1 MDSLLPS
8 IFFLVLMVIID
19 AVFFGFGAATQSVN
33 VTELEQRMEDGDRK
47 AGRILRIV
55 NRPGGFVN
63 SIQILSLLIGVI
75 TGSGILMLVRK
86 SADQADSAVHRLAET
101 IREFM

>member
-33 VTELEQRMEDGDRK
+33 VTELEQKMEDGDRK

-63 SIQILSLLIGVI
+63 SIQILW
-75 TGSGILMLVRK
+75 SGIARTRQIPRCTVWRRPAGAALWPC
-86 SADQADSAVHRLAET
+86 SS
-101 IREFM
+101 